1 MKVNLISV
9 VLLFALAGCG
19 KDKQSTDEL
28 VTINVSKDYPE
39 KELIL
44 QDIMDVEYI
53 ALETTDEFI
62 THGNVMDVNEKFI
75 IVKNNTNDGN
85 IFIFDRKTG
94 KAIRKINRLGQGVE
108 EYPLLFC
115 WYNHH
120 CIF

>member
-1 MKVNLISV
+1 MKVNLISA

-28 VTINVSKDYPE
+28 VTINVNKDYPE

-62 THGNVMDVNEKFI
+62 THGNVMKKEKKFI
-75 IVKNNTNDGN
+75 IVKNNTKHIN
-85 IFIFDRKTG
+85 IFIFNQKTE
-94 KAIRKINRLGQGVE
+94 KAIRKINRLTQGLE
-108 EYPLLFC
+108 EYPD
-115 WYNHH
+115 
-120 CIF
+120 IA

>member
-44 QDIMDVEYI
+44 QDIMDVNI
-53 ALETTDEFI
+53 LRWKRLTNLS
-62 THGNVMDVNEKFI
+62 HMVMSWMST
-75 IVKNNTNDGN
+75 KN
-85 IFIFDRKTG
+85 
-94 KAIRKINRLGQGVE
+94 L
-108 EYPLLFC
+108 
-115 WYNHH
+115 
-120 CIF
+120 

>member
-1 MKVNLISV
+1 MKVNLISA

-62 THGNVMDVNEKFI
+62 THGNVMDIGEKFI
-75 IVKNNTNDGN
+75 IVKTTQTTGTYS
-85 IFIFDRKTG
+85 FLTG
-94 KAIRKINRLGQGVE
+94 KRGKLYGK
-108 EYPLLFC
+108 
-115 WYNHH
+115 
-120 CIF
+120 

>member
-28 VTINVSKDYPE
+28 VTINVNKDYPE

-53 ALETTDEFI
+53 ALETTDQFLTQGLVRDVGKEF
-62 THGNVMDVNEKFI
+62 
-75 IVKNNTNDGN
+75 
-85 IFIFDRKTG
+85 
-94 KAIRKINRLGQGVE
+94 L
-108 EYPLLFC
+108 
-115 WYNHH
+115 
-120 CIF
+120 

>member
-1 MKVNLISV
+1 MW
-9 VLLFALAGCG
+9 

-62 THGNVMDVNEKFI
+62 THGNVMDIGEKFI
-75 IVKNNTNDGN
+75 IVKTTQTTGTYS
-85 IFIFDRKTG
+85 FLTG
-94 KAIRKINRLGQGVE
+94 KRGKLYGK
-108 EYPLLFC
+108 
-115 WYNHH
+115 
-120 CIF
+120 

>member
-1 MKVNLISV
+1 MKVNLISA

-53 ALETTDEFI
+53 AL
-62 THGNVMDVNEKFI
+62 
-75 IVKNNTNDGN
+75 
-85 IFIFDRKTG
+85 
-94 KAIRKINRLGQGVE
+94 
-108 EYPLLFC
+108 
-115 WYNHH
+115 
-120 CIF
+120 

>member
-1 MKVNLISV
+1 MKWIITISAI
-9 VLLFALAGCG
+9 LLFALAGCG

-62 THGNVMDVNEKFI
+62 THGNVMDIGKKFKHGDVKI
-75 IVKNNTNDGN
+75 IKH
-85 IFIFDRKTG
+85 FINGIADR
-94 KAIRKINRLGQGVE
+94 
-108 EYPLLFC
+108 
-115 WYNHH
+115 
-120 CIF
+120 

>member
-62 THGNVMDVNEKFI
+62 THGNVMDVDEKFI
-75 IVKNNTNDGN
+75 IVKNKKN
-85 IFIFDRKTG
+85 G
-94 KAIRKINRLGQGVE
+94 KSYTENKPFRTRCRGISGDCRNYTR
-108 EYPLLFC
+108 
-115 WYNHH
+115 
-120 CIF
+120 

>member
-62 THGNVMDVNEKFI
+62 THGNVMDVDEKFI

-85 IFIFDRKTG
+85 IFIFDRKT
-94 KAIRKINRLGQGVE
+94 
-108 EYPLLFC
+108 
-115 WYNHH
+115 
-120 CIF
+120 

>member
-62 THGNVMDVNEKFI
+62 THGNVMDVDEKFI
-75 IVKNNTNDGN
+75 IVKMWIKRPFKKYLED
-85 IFIFDRKTG
+85 FQDKLL
-94 KAIRKINRLGQGVE
+94 INGG
-108 EYPLLFC
+108 
-115 WYNHH
+115 
-120 CIF
+120 

>member
-44 QDIMDVEYI
+44 QDIMDVE
-53 ALETTDEFI
+53 
-62 THGNVMDVNEKFI
+62 
-75 IVKNNTNDGN
+75 
-85 IFIFDRKTG
+85 
-94 KAIRKINRLGQGVE
+94 
-108 EYPLLFC
+108 
-115 WYNHH
+115 
-120 CIF
+120 

>member
-44 QDIMDVEYI
+44 QDIMMWNI
-53 ALETTDEFI
+53 LRWKRLTNLS
-62 THGNVMDVNEKFI
+62 HMVMSWMST
-75 IVKNNTNDGN
+75 KN
-85 IFIFDRKTG
+85 
-94 KAIRKINRLGQGVE
+94 L
-108 EYPLLFC
+108 
-115 WYNHH
+115 
-120 CIF
+120 

>member
-19 KDKQSTDEL
+19 KDKQSTGEL

-62 THGNVMDVNEKFI
+62 THGNVMDVDEKFI
-75 IVKNNTNDGN
+75 IVKNNTKSTKL
-85 IFIFDRKTG
+85 IFSKKKQKKLRIKKIKTQEISINKRKE
-94 KAIRKINRLGQGVE
+94 KN
-108 EYPLLFC
+108 
-115 WYNHH
+115 N
-120 CIF
+120 CI

>member
-62 THGNVMDVNEKFI
+62 THGNVMDVDEKFI
-75 IVKNNTNDGN
+75 IVKSVKNPESAN
-85 IFIFDRKTG
+85 ILKRATG
-94 KAIRKINRLGQGVE
+94 LDQGESEAIVLTYGK
-108 EYPLLFC
+108 
-115 WYNHH
+115 
-120 CIF
+120 

>member
-75 IVKNNTNDGN
+75 IVKTTQTTGTYS
-85 IFIFDRKTG
+85 FLTG
-94 KAIRKINRLGQGVE
+94 KREKLYGK
-108 EYPLLFC
+108 
-115 WYNHH
+115 
-120 CIF
+120 